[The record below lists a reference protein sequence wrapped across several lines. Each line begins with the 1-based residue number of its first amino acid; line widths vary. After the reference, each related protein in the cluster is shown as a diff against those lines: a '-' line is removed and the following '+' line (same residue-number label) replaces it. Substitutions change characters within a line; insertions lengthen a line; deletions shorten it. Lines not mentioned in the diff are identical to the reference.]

1 MSSSMHGTPKRSWS
15 SPSRVRRGRAWKP
28 SQGAPVQTPGG
39 DWWSTAPS
47 RRRKD
52 WVAAGIAI
60 GVHVVIAGGLLIVN
74 PAHLARREQ
83 IVEMEVHETPPPPP
97 EIRPERPPP
106 PPPAPEPAPKPRI
119 VPRRVAIAAP
129 KPPPTMAPPPPN
141 QEPPKPTDAP
151 PVFGVTLSSTVAG
164 DKSAMA
170 VPVGNTLM
178 TKDRTPAKPGEV
190 PQPSGTTGARPF
202 VPVADVYIAN
212 PPKVLHEVNSADIY
226 PPEAYKMGIEGKV
239 VLKVSL
245 DSKGNVVQVR
255 VVTRA
260 GHGFD
265 EAARDALRQFRFTP
279 ARTSDGQ
286 AVDYSLT
293 YTYVFDMSH

>member
-1 MSSSMHGTPKRSWS
+1 MSSARGTQGRSS
-15 SPSRVRRGRAWKP
+15 TSPSANRRVRFPANR
-28 SQGAPVQTPGG
+28 GG
-39 DWWSTAPS
+39 DWWSLARS
-47 RRRKD
+47 RRPTG
-52 WVAAGIAI
+52 WIAPAIAI
-60 GVHVVIAGGLLIVN
+60 AVHVAIAGALLVVN
-74 PAHLARREQ
+74 PARLLRREQ
-83 IVEMEVHETPPPPP
+83 VVEMEVHEPPPPPP

-106 PPPAPEPAPKPRI
+106 PPPEPAPAPKPRI

-129 KPPPTMAPPPPN
+129 KPPPPTAAPPPN

-164 DKSAMA
+164 DKTAMA

-178 TKDRTPAKPGEV
+178 TKDRTPGKPGEV
-190 PQPSGTTGARPF
+190 PQPSGTAGARPF
-202 VPVADVYIAN
+202 APVADVYIADQ
-212 PPKVLHEVNSADIY
+212 PRVLHEINSADIY

-255 VVTRA
+255 IVGRA

-265 EAARDALRQFRFTP
+265 EAARDALRQFRFSP

>member
-1 MSSSMHGTPKRSWS
+1 MRGTPGRSAA
-15 SPSRVRRGRAWKP
+15 SPSGGCRAPDPTTGADFWSIGRPRR
-28 SQGAPVQTPGG
+28 S
-39 DWWSTAPS
+39 S
-47 RRRKD
+47 RRSRG

-60 GVHVVIAGGLLIVN
+60 GVHVAIAGVLLVVH
-74 PAHLARREQ
+74 PVLLAHREQ
-83 IVEMEVHETPPPPP
+83 VVEMEVQDKPLPPP
-97 EIRPERPPP
+97 ELHPERPPP
-106 PPPAPEPAPKPRI
+106 PPAVPEPAPKPRV
-119 VPRRVAIAAP
+119 VPRRVAITAP
-129 KPPPTMAPPPPN
+129 RPPPPTTAPPPPN
-141 QEPPKPTDAP
+141 QEPPRPTDAP

-164 DKSAMA
+164 DKTAMA
-170 VPVGNTLM
+170 VPVGSTLM
-178 TKDRTPAKPGEV
+178 TKDRSPAKPGEA
-190 PQPSGTTGARPF
+190 PQPSGAPGVRPF
-202 VPVADVYIAN
+202 VPVADVYIADA
-212 PPKVLHEVNSADIY
+212 PRVLHEVNSADIY

-255 VVTRA
+255 IVSHA

-265 EAARDALRQFRFTP
+265 EAARDALRQFKFTP

>member
-1 MSSSMHGTPKRSWS
+1 MSSSMHDGRVWEP
-15 SPSRVRRGRAWKP
+15 PAGSRAQP
-28 SQGAPVQTPGG
+28 SQTTGA
-39 DWWSTAPS
+39 DWWSIAPARS
-47 RRRKD
+47 TNLI
-52 WVAAGIAI
+52 AAAIAI

-74 PAHLARREQ
+74 PARLTHREQ

-106 PPPAPEPAPKPRI
+106 PLPPPEPAPRPRV

-129 KPPPTMAPPPPN
+129 KPPPMPAAPPPPN

-151 PVFGVTLSSTVAG
+151 PVFGVTLSSVVSG
-164 DKSAMA
+164 DKAAMA
-170 VPVGNTLM
+170 VPVGSTLM
-178 TKDRTPAKPGEV
+178 TKDRTPGKPGVV
-190 PQPSGTTGARPF
+190 PQPSGTPGARAF

-255 VVTRA
+255 IVGRA

>member
-1 MSSSMHGTPKRSWS
+1 MSSARGTQGRSAT
-15 SPSRVRRGRAWKP
+15 SPSAHRRVRFPANR
-28 SQGAPVQTPGG
+28 GG
-39 DWWSTAPS
+39 DWWSLARARRPRGWIAPA
-47 RRRKD
+47 
-52 WVAAGIAI
+52 VAIA
-60 GVHVVIAGGLLIVN
+60 VHVAIAGALLVVN
-74 PAHLARREQ
+74 PARLLRREQ
-83 IVEMEVHETPPPPP
+83 VVEMEVHESPPPPP

-106 PPPAPEPAPKPRI
+106 PPPEPAPAPKPRI
-119 VPRRVAIAAP
+119 VPRRVAVAAP
-129 KPPPTMAPPPPN
+129 KPPPPTAAPPPPN

-178 TKDRTPAKPGEV
+178 TKDRTPRKPGEV
-190 PQPSGTTGARPF
+190 PQPSGTAGARPF
-202 VPVADVYIAN
+202 APVADVYIAD
-212 PPKVLHEVNSADIY
+212 PPRVVHEINSADIY

-255 VVTRA
+255 IIGRA

-265 EAARDALRQFRFTP
+265 EAARDALRQFKFTP

-286 AVDYSLT
+286 SVDYSLT